1 MIFATISFRT
11 LLLSIGTYDFGVK
24 ADIGKVNNER
34 RVARVNRFTRDALSR
49 TSRAKQPSQTF
60 TFLGSLELF
69 GTTALPPN
77 ADIPCG
83 GWHVCFVPMD

>member
-49 TSRAKQPSQTF
+49 TSRAEQPSQIF
-60 TFLGSLELF
+60 RFLNSLKLVR
-69 GTTALPPN
+69 
-77 ADIPCG
+77 
-83 GWHVCFVPMD
+83 HVRFAPIAAKMLQCRE